1 MSRSSVIVANPLY
14 RQQTPP
20 TQAIVVSTESK
31 SGQWEEVDEAGF
43 PEKK

>member
-14 RQQTPP
+14 QGSSHTVVRQVQDP
-20 TQAIVVSTESK
+20 K
-31 SGQWEEVDEAGF
+31 SCQWEEVDEAGF

>member
-14 RQQTPP
+14 QGSN
-20 TQAIVVSTESK
+20 QAIVRQAQDPK